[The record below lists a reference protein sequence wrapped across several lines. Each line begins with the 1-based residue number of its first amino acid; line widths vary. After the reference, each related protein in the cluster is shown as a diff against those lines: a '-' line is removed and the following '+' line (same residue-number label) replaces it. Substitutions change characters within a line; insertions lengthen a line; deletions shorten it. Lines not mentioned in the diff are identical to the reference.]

1 MASQRAA
8 GGPPALQLHA
18 RSAQSA
24 ERCIYADMIAHV
36 ARSAR
41 PHQPGA
47 RPGAS
52 LTRFSTLSAA
62 QGSNILT
69 SHGIVAGFRFFRS
82 GVAPGPVTRPVLPTP
97 RSAWATVSC
106 GASDAYSIGNEL
118 SQGAPWTTRGA
129 HSIFFRARSSHR
141 RELGQGLTYFS
152 VFIKAISAPFT
163 RKDYAAL
170 LDDRAWA
177 SHRAARRRSW
187 WSAPSSTR
195 STS

>member
-18 RSAQSA
+18 RSAQPA

-118 SQGAPWTTRGA
+118 SQGAPWTTRRA

-141 RELGQGLTYFS
+141 RELGRRQTYLAVFMGS
-152 VFIKAISAPFT
+152 VSSVKT
-163 RKDYAAL
+163 RAVY
-170 LDDRAWA
+170 
-177 SHRAARRRSW
+177 HGME
-187 WSAPSSTR
+187 
-195 STS
+195 